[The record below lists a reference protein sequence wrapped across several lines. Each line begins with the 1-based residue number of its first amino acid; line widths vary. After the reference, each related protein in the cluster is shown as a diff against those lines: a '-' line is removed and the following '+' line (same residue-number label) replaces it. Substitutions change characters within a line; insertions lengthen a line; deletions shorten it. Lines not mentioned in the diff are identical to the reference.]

1 MNTWTFTGRLIGDP
15 NYREVNGAKVCDF
28 TVSVRTR
35 GKDSQGYPNSVLARC
50 TCWRKLAEL
59 CEQFGVCKGKV
70 LAITGMLDL
79 REYTNKDGVL
89 CKSLEVDVSDVDFL
103 LQSPAM
109 PGQDAPAVAA
119 PAVSK
124 TSPTP
129 VDVLEE
135 ELPF

>member
-1 MNTWTFTGRLIGDP
+1 MNSWHFTGRLIGDP
-15 NYREVNGAKVCDF
+15 NYREVSGAKVCDF

-35 GKDSQGYPNSVLARC
+35 GKDQQGYPNSVLARC

-70 LAITGMLDL
+70 LALSGMLDL

-89 CKSLEVDVSDVDFL
+89 CKSLEVDVNDIDFL
-103 LQSPAM
+103 LQSAPM
-109 PGQDAPAVAA
+109 PDKTTTTADAHAVA
-119 PAVSK
+119 V
-124 TSPTP
+124 TSEYTI
-129 VDVLEE
+129 VNQD

>member
-1 MNTWTFTGRLIGDP
+1 MTMNIWTFTGRLIGDP
-15 NYREVNGAKVCDF
+15 SYREVGGVKVCDF

-35 GKDSQGYPNSVLARC
+35 GKDDQGYPKSVLARC

-59 CEQFGVCKGKV
+59 CEQFGVCKGKT
-70 LAITGMLDL
+70 LAISGMVDL

-103 LQSPAM
+103 LQGA
-109 PGQDAPAVAA
+109 GQEKKPDAVEA
-119 PAVSK
+119 PV
-124 TSPTP
+124 TSEFT
-129 VDVLEE
+129 VVNQD

>member
-15 NYREVNGAKVCDF
+15 NYREVAGVKVCDF

-35 GKDSQGYPNSVLARC
+35 GKDDQGYPKSVLARC

-59 CEQFGVCKGKV
+59 CEQFGVAKGKT
-70 LAITGMLDL
+70 LAISGMVDL

-89 CKSLEVDVSDVDFL
+89 CKSLEVDVSDIDFL
-103 LQSPAM
+103 LQGA
-109 PGQDAPAVAA
+109 GQEKKPDAVEE
-119 PAVSK
+119 
-124 TSPTP
+124 P
-129 VDVLEE
+129 VTAEFTVVNTE

>member
-1 MNTWTFTGRLIGDP
+1 MNSWHFTGRLIGDP
-15 NYREVNGAKVCDF
+15 NYREVSGAKVCDF

-35 GKDSQGYPNSVLARC
+35 GRDEQGYPKSVLARC

-70 LAITGMLDL
+70 LALSGMLDL

-89 CKSLEVDVSDVDFL
+89 CKSLEVDVNDIDFL
-103 LQSPAM
+103 LQSAPM
-109 PGQDAPAVAA
+109 PDKTTTTADAPAVA
-119 PAVSK
+119 V
-124 TSPTP
+124 TSEYTI
-129 VDVLEE
+129 VNQD